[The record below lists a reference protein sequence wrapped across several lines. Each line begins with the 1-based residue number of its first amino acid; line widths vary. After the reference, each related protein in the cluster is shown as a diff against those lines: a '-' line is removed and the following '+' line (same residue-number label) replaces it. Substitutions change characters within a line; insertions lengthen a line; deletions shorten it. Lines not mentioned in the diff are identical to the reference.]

1 MLVEDR
7 QIDRIDRKILDILRG
22 DGRMSITELA
32 SRIGLSKT
40 PCQTRVQRLIKDG
53 VIQGFRAVV
62 SPDVLGR
69 AHIAFVEVTLS
80 DTREKALGSFN
91 DAVRKVAEI
100 EECHMIAGS
109 FDYLMKIRSKD
120 IADYRRILGEVI
132 TALPYV
138 ANTSTHVVM
147 EPVKD
152 QADIAP

>member
-1 MLVEDR
+1 M
-7 QIDRIDRKILDILRG
+7 DRKILDILQS
-22 DGRMSITELA
+22 DGRISVTALA
-32 SRIGLSKT
+32 SRVGLSKT
-40 PCQTRVQRLIKDG
+40 PCQTRVQKLIKDG
-53 VIQGFRAVV
+53 IIQGFRAVV
-62 SPDVLGR
+62 SPKFLGR

-91 DAVRKVAEI
+91 DAVRSVAEI

-109 FDYLMKIRSKD
+109 FDYLLKIRSRD
-120 IADYRRILGEVI
+120 IADYRAILGEVI